1 MRPYCFALIWQLIFI
16 LLLSAQA
23 DAQTSGFIF
32 ESGDAILD
40 PDSNG
45 YTSQTTGGFSGDG
58 YDVDEFEITMFP
70 LPTIGEGETL
80 GDIRSGPNCGFTDL
94 AVDTNGHATYF
105 AMDDAGNLII
115 RFRLGGFKP
124 NAKGYTVFLD
134 VDGKFGSEDTN
145 ANAENPGFEAIIL
158 LRSKHEVSIVD
169 IDGADNCNDVKAIY
183 SLTTHHQKSIAGIES
198 CNDPD
203 YFYDFYVP
211 LTALTTYFGVTS
223 STPLRMVSTTNTS
236 NTCALEGSVSD
247 IGGVDDEAYGD
258 CITCAYEDLINAQV
272 PTSLGN
278 LCDTCLGFPAIR
290 TGCPEINSPIEE
302 GSTSI
307 SGTAAANA
315 QVFIEVHY
323 TGGSTVEYDTVA
335 ANGSGAWSLSSLDS
349 TLEAGDSIVVY
360 AQTSGYS
367 ISREGCAYA
376 NVISSSNCTAP
387 LVNGGLITVNAKG
400 LCGDLTSGISGA
412 ALNIYSGSTL
422 QVPTGGNLY
431 SSGQVTVAANGSWI
445 WTCNGTSSCNSG
457 SPCFSNGVYTIT
469 QQSPGECESEPIF
482 ICYGTSGTTA
492 VPSVT
497 TDPIESSTTS
507 ISGSSEA
514 SANIY
519 VYINGLLA
527 GSGTANG
534 SGAWTVSSL
543 SFNFCDTVTA
553 RAATSGACISAH
565 STAKY
570 VSDDSDT
577 PALNCDLS
585 AGDTYVSGSATGNE
599 NDTVFII
606 HYDISTLTSSTDTF
620 SLTPYNNFFGSI
632 SNPMEAGDS
641 VKAYVHGV
649 GCYNA
654 GALSDACVVLDT
666 SSAPALNCS
675 LNYTEE
681 DTIVS
686 GTHSNI
692 GATIIIYI
700 DGDSIGSAT
709 VTGSGTWSD
718 TVASDALYVG
728 GEVYATAF
736 VGANAESDSSNV
748 CIVECI
754 LPLSNLNLV
763 ANDTVVCQVIETA
776 SLTITNSEAGI
787 IYEAYDAINDSVIGN
802 SVLGDGTDIILNTF
816 SLTVSPSRISVRGYK
831 ISPIP
836 CEVVM
841 GDTIT
846 YIIDPTPDSS
856 LAVGPADTTVCTGE
870 SVNVRISGS
879 EVGVKY
885 QLLDSASATL
895 VGSAAAG
902 NGGLISLTTGTLT
915 SSATYY
921 IEATDTTGISDCSVH
936 LVNTSRITVE
946 GANISLAV
954 TTSDSAVC
962 LGDSVNILV
971 QTENDGGLSY
981 QVKRTSDNAN
991 VGSAFVGDGSVI
1003 TQSSGAMTAT
1013 DTFYVEITG
1022 AGCTSTM
1029 TSMPYAVLNSP
1040 PTATDD
1046 GTISVEHGDAISVDI
1061 LANDTDPDGDS
1072 LSIAIVT
1079 AATNGS
1085 GSVSNDSI
1093 SYTANTNYT
1102 GIDSLQYS
1110 VCDDCGCDSAW
1121 VYFSVTNDP
1130 PIAATDNITLNEDT
1144 TNVTIPVQAND
1155 IDPDNDPLTTS
1166 VVSGPTSG
1174 GSISVVG
1181 NDLQYIPPANF
1192 NGTDTIIYSI
1202 CDNGIPSLCDT
1213 DTVFITVI
1221 PVNDAPDAVTDFVT
1235 LNEDTANAFID
1246 VQVNDTDPDG
1256 DALTTTIVSSPTS
1269 GATASVA
1276 NGDSISYTPPA
1287 NFNGT
1292 DTIIYSICD
1301 NGIPSLCDTDTVF
1314 ITVIPVN
1321 DAPDA
1326 VTDFVTLNEDT
1337 ANAFIDVQVN
1347 DTDPDGDA
1355 LTTSIVSGATSG
1367 GTASV
1372 ANGDSISYTPP
1383 ANFNGTDTIIYS
1395 ICDNGSPVLCDT
1407 DTIFILV
1414 TSTSVNGSPIAE
1426 NDTLTTSDTTHL
1438 VIDVLGNDLDP
1449 DGDSLSV
1456 TILSGPTGGTGTV
1469 NGNIIYLADSGFC
1482 GLDSLT
1488 YIVCDPYGACNTAVV
1503 YITVVPADTD
1513 GDGIPDHIEGTD
1525 DPDSDSFGNFE
1536 DLDSDGDGIPDSAEA
1551 GDLSDPCNIGLIDT
1565 DNDGTPDY
1573 LDLDSDGDGTPD
1585 ADEYD
1590 TDNNGIAD
1598 DCDNDGVP
1606 DWLDT
1611 DVCILDISI
1620 PQGFSPNGDGLND
1633 RFIIQG
1639 LDAYHGNTIY
1649 IFNRWG
1655 NKVFSASPY
1664 NNDWD
1669 GTSDSDLSAGRGAL
1683 PVGTYFYVLEL
1694 KNGQKQSGYVYLTR

>member
-1 MRPYCFALIWQLIFI
+1 MRPYCFAFIWQLIFI
-16 LLLSAQA
+16 LLLSAKA

-278 LCDTCLGFPAIR
+278 LCDTCSGFPAIR
-290 TGCPEINSPIEE
+290 TDCPTINSLIEA
-302 GSTSI
+302 GATSF
-307 SGTAAANA
+307 SGTAMASA
-315 QVFIEVHY
+315 QVYIEVHY
-323 TGGSTVEYDTVA
+323 TGGSTVEYDTVT
-335 ANGSGAWSLSSLDS
+335 ANGSGSWSLSSLDS
-349 TLEAGDSIVVY
+349 TLDAGDSIVVF
-360 AQTSGYS
+360 AQASGYS
-367 ISREGCAYA
+367 VSRDGCAYA
-376 NVISSSNCTAP
+376 IVSSSISCTD
-387 LVNGGLITVNAKG
+387 LVVESLVTVNSKG
-400 LCGDLTSGISGA
+400 LCGEVGSGIPGA
-412 ALNIYSGSTL
+412 NLNVYSGSTL
-422 QVPTGGNLY
+422 QVPTGGNIY
-431 SSGQVTVAANGSWI
+431 SSGQVTVANDSSWV
-445 WTCNGTSSCNSG
+445 WKCNSTSSCNNG

-469 QQSPGECESEPIF
+469 QQLPGECESGPIF

-507 ISGSSEA
+507 ISGSSAA

-543 SFNFCDTVTA
+543 SFNFCDTITA

-606 HYDISTLTSSTDTF
+606 HYDISTATSSTDTF

-654 GALSDACVVLDT
+654 GALSDACVVLDS

-675 LNYTEE
+675 LNYTEG

-776 SLTITNSEAGI
+776 SLTITGSEAGI

-841 GDTIT
+841 EDTIT
-846 YIIDPTPDSS
+846 YIIDPTPDST
-856 LAVGPADTTVCTGE
+856 LAVGAADTTVCTGE
-870 SVNVRISGS
+870 SVNIRITGS
-879 EVGVKY
+879 ETGVKY
-885 QLLDSASATL
+885 QLRDSTSNSPVGAALAGNGALLNLPTGVLTASATF
-895 VGSAAAG
+895 
-902 NGGLISLTTGTLT
+902 
-915 SSATYY
+915 Y
-921 IEATDTTGISDCSVH
+921 IEATDTTGISNCSID
-936 LVNTSRITVE
+936 LLNTSHITVQ
-946 GANISLAV
+946 GADVSLAV

-981 QVKRTSDNAN
+981 QVKRTSDNAS
-991 VGSAFVGDGSVI
+991 VGTAFVGDGSVI

-1029 TSMPYAVLNSP
+1029 TGMPYAMLNSP

-1072 LSIAIVT
+1072 LAIAIVT

-1085 GSVSNDSI
+1085 DSVSNDSI

-1130 PIAATDNITLNEDT
+1130 PIATNDNITVNEDT
-1144 TNVTIPVQAND
+1144 TNVTITVQAND
-1155 IDPDNDPLTTS
+1155 SDPDNDPLTTS

-1181 NDLQYIPPANF
+1181 NDLQYTPPANF

-1213 DTVFITVI
+1213 DTVFITVN

-1235 LNEDTANAFID
+1235 LSEDTANAFID
-1246 VQVNDTDPDG
+1246 VQVNDTDPEG
-1256 DALTTTIVSSPTS
+1256 DALTTTIVSGPTS
-1269 GATASVA
+1269 GGTASVA

-1314 ITVIPVN
+1314 ITVNPVN

-1326 VTDFVTLNEDT
+1326 VTDFRHLKRRHG
-1337 ANAFIDVQVN
+1337 QR
-1347 DTDPDGDA
+1347 
-1355 LTTSIVSGATSG
+1355 LYRC
-1367 GTASV
+1367 ASERHR
-1372 ANGDSISYTPP
+1372 PRRR
-1383 ANFNGTDTIIYS
+1383 
-1395 ICDNGSPVLCDT
+1395 C
-1407 DTIFILV
+1407 
-1414 TSTSVNGSPIAE
+1414 
-1426 NDTLTTSDTTHL
+1426 SDHHHRER
-1438 VIDVLGNDLDP
+1438 P
-1449 DGDSLSV
+1449 
-1456 TILSGPTGGTGTV
+1456 
-1469 NGNIIYLADSGFC
+1469 
-1482 GLDSLT
+1482 
-1488 YIVCDPYGACNTAVV
+1488 
-1503 YITVVPADTD
+1503 
-1513 GDGIPDHIEGTD
+1513 H
-1525 DPDSDSFGNFE
+1525 
-1536 DLDSDGDGIPDSAEA
+1536 
-1551 GDLSDPCNIGLIDT
+1551 
-1565 DNDGTPDY
+1565 
-1573 LDLDSDGDGTPD
+1573 
-1585 ADEYD
+1585 
-1590 TDNNGIAD
+1590 
-1598 DCDNDGVP
+1598 
-1606 DWLDT
+1606 
-1611 DVCILDISI
+1611 
-1620 PQGFSPNGDGLND
+1620 
-1633 RFIIQG
+1633 
-1639 LDAYHGNTIY
+1639 
-1649 IFNRWG
+1649 
-1655 NKVFSASPY
+1655 
-1664 NNDWD
+1664 
-1669 GTSDSDLSAGRGAL
+1669 
-1683 PVGTYFYVLEL
+1683 
-1694 KNGQKQSGYVYLTR
+1694 